1 MIGLSIS
8 YITTRTMNRAITIR
22 YISVLLVLLSAIVA
36 IADCYINSAVSMSIP
51 SSQSSSNTRK
61 KNIVKNKK
69 DTQYRK
75 FANQNEKYLYGN
87 YLVAL
92 RKCKRTINYSK
103 LFNNISEITKD
114 ARDTRDAKD
123 ATETRDIK
131 GIADDIYLNIKNNT
145 IINNDQYIAKSIS
158 LANIKIDVS
167 SVKYI
172 QISTKNDTITIEL
185 DKNNDNH
192 ISKNTDNGFI
202 NYDLGKIDSLISA
215 ISILMNLLNIH

>member
-75 FANQNEKYLYGN
+75 FANENEKYLYGN

-114 ARDTRDAKD
+114 TRDAKD
-123 ATETRDIK
+123 TRDIK

>member
-75 FANQNEKYLYGN
+75 FANENEKYLYGN

-114 ARDTRDAKD
+114 TRD
-123 ATETRDIK
+123 ERDIK